1 MLNLG
6 QKIRLCIY
14 EELVN
19 ESCEMI
25 IASPRDY
32 RIDAKELMTG

>member
-1 MLNLG
+1 MLF
-6 QKIRLCIY
+6 

-19 ESCEMI
+19 ESCEMV
-25 IASPRDY
+25 IASPLDY